1 MADKKTAEQ
10 WKQTATELK
19 KKLDTLNKEFSDI
32 NSNIQESSDI
42 VADAENSYQR
52 ASNNLV
58 NLLASGANTE
68 DLQKARAQVAE
79 TRSYLNSSK
88 DNLAAYNNL
97 KSQYNQQV
105 NQLNSNILAAEQQI
119 QKAESSP
126 TGTTSNTS
134 PANSNPGNNTDASTT
149 DTSQLPT
156 QSATPVT
163 DTGVAQTFAVDPRP
177 VPQSRANED
186 QNTTDA
192 DTTTRSISTATPV
205 TDTGVAQ
212 TFAVDPRPVPQSR
225 AIDDQNTTD
234 TDAPTRSLSTPP
246 VTDTGV
252 AQTFA
257 VDPRPVPQSRAIDD
271 QNTTAA
277 GATTR
282 SLSTPPVTDTG
293 VAQTLAVEPRPAPQ
307 SRANE
312 DQNTTAAGATT
323 RSLSAPPATV
333 TDTEF
338 GDLEGAIKLQQT
350 INQNT
355 SGLPIISS
363 DGSQLPNLLRNPE
376 TGEAYTPVSSLD
388 ALKVN
393 SNASSNKS
401 QTSTTVA
408 TPKESVDDWRFR
420 ISLADS
426 ANYFYKIAE
435 DADLL
440 HPLKATN
447 GVIYPYT
454 PTIQVSYVANYDS
467 VDLTHSNYRSY
478 NYKNSAVDNIS
489 ITGDFTAQDSTE
501 AAYLLA
507 VMHFFKCATKMF
519 YGKDTNPKAGT
530 PPPLCYLTGHGAYTF
545 DKHPV
550 VITGFTINYPNDV
563 DYISTRND
571 VNYSLPTYN
580 KPVISKPSRLDRLLK
595 SGLDKGGT
603 AAPEEVA
610 SNKTQTSNRP
620 LTRVPSKI
628 QLSITALPIVTRNNI
643 SNNFSLKDYA
653 TGSLLRGSINK
664 IGGIW

>member
-186 QNTTDA
+186 QNTTDT

-234 TDAPTRSLSTPP
+234 TDATTRSLSAPP

-257 VDPRPVPQSRAIDD
+257 VDPRPVPQSRAI
-271 QNTTAA
+271 
-277 GATTR
+277 
-282 SLSTPPVTDTG
+282 
-293 VAQTLAVEPRPAPQ
+293 
-307 SRANE
+307 E

-530 PPPLCYLTGHGAYTF
+530 PPPLCYLTGHGAYAF

-603 AAPEEVA
+603 AAPGEVA

>member
-186 QNTTDA
+186 QNTTDT

-234 TDAPTRSLSTPP
+234 TDTTTRSLSAPP

-252 AQTFA
+252 AQNFA
-257 VDPRPVPQSRAIDD
+257 VDPRPVPQSRAI
-271 QNTTAA
+271 
-277 GATTR
+277 
-282 SLSTPPVTDTG
+282 
-293 VAQTLAVEPRPAPQ
+293 
-307 SRANE
+307 E

-530 PPPLCYLTGHGAYTF
+530 PPPLCYLTGHGAYAF

-603 AAPEEVA
+603 AAPGEVA